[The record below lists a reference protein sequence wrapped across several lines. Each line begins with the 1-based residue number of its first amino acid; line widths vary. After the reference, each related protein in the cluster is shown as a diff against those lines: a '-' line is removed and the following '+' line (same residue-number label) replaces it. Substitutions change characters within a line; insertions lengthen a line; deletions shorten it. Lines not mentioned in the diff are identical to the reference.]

1 MARFLI
7 GTIPAIGHVNPG
19 LPIARTLV
27 ERGHEVCW
35 YTGKG
40 FKSTVEA
47 TGARFVPMSIGLDFS
62 DPKSLPESFIE
73 KKKSL
78 KGLEDFR
85 FGLKHIF
92 IDSAVAQLKDFT
104 DILHDFPADIL
115 LCDSLFLGASWVHEK
130 TGLPWAAFHTSALFL
145 TSRDTAPFGLGIQP
159 DASTLGHLR
168 NHLLNWV
175 YQRILLN
182 DVTAYLDQVRGSVG
196 LSPEGKDFFEA
207 ILSPFLFLQATVPD
221 FEYPRNNL
229 PPSVHFIGPFLPE
242 PPSSFTPPAWWDE
255 LKGDLPVVH
264 VTQGTVATDTNDLIV
279 PTLQAL
285 ADEDMLVVV
294 TTGGQPIESIKLD
307 PIPANARIEQ
317 FIPHYHLLP
326 HVDVMVTN
334 GGYNGVQVALANG
347 VPLVAAG
354 QTEDKPEVC
363 ARVQWAGVGINLKT
377 KTPTPT
383 QVRDAVKA
391 ILASSDYRQ
400 KAQLL
405 QAEMARYDA
414 PTLAVTLLEELAV
427 TKQPVLRNSED
438 V

>member
-19 LPIARTLV
+19 LPIARKLV
-27 ERGHEVCW
+27 ERGHEVWW

-47 TGARFVPMSIGLDFS
+47 TGARFVPVRTGLDFS

-85 FGLKHIF
+85 FGVKHVF
-92 IDSAVAQLKDFT
+92 IDSAVTQLKDFT

-115 LCDSLFLGASWVHEK
+115 LSDSLFLGASWVHEK
-130 TGLPWAAFHTSALFL
+130 RGLPWAAFNTSALFVS
-145 TSRDTAPFGLGIQP
+145 SRDTAPFGLGIQP
-159 DASTLGHLR
+159 DVSTLGHLR
-168 NHLLNWV
+168 NHFLNWV
-175 YQRILLN
+175 YRLILLN

-196 LSPEGKDFFEA
+196 LSPEGKDFFRA
-207 ILSPFLFLQATVPD
+207 IVSPFLFLQATVPD
-221 FEYPRNNL
+221 FEYPRSNL
-229 PPSVHFIGPFLPE
+229 PASVHFIGPFLPE

-264 VTQGTVATDTNDLIV
+264 VTQGTVATDTDDLIV

-285 ADEDMLVVV
+285 ADEDVLVVA

-307 PIPANARIEQ
+307 PIPSNARIEQ

-326 HVDVMVTN
+326 YVDVMVTN

-354 QTEDKPEVC
+354 QTEDKPEVG

-377 KTPTPT
+377 KTPTST
-383 QVRDAVKA
+383 QVKDAVKA
-391 ILASSDYRQ
+391 ILASSNYRQ
-400 KAQLL
+400 KAQFL
-405 QAEMARYDA
+405 QAEIARYDA
-414 PTLAVTLLEELAV
+414 PTLAVSLLEQLAA
-427 TKQPVLRNSED
+427 TKQPVLRNSENL
-438 V
+438 